1 MIVSV
6 IIVTYN
12 GMQWLERCLA
22 SVPESYELV
31 IVDNHSTDDTVAFI
45 EENYPKAKL
54 FKEKQNLGFGQAN
67 NKGIR
72 YALEQGADYV
82 YLLNQDAYLEAN
94 TIERLI
100 EIHQHDHTFG
110 VLSPFHYTDSFKALD
125 ANFLM
130 YLERYGVHQQII
142 MDANEDTLKNVY
154 EIPFVNAAGWLLTR
168 AVLKKVGGFD
178 PIFFHYGEDRNYC
191 QRVLYHN
198 LKIGIVLGSA
208 MIHDRENRKVEPI
221 KQYSEKYYEE
231 FTRYAKIEWGDINLA
246 DFESKFDRK
255 LTYWKGL
262 QRKAFLQF
270 NFIKYNDLKRKLR
283 LLKILYPQL
292 QQSRLQNKKTYQSYL

>member
-1 MIVSV
+1 MLSV

-22 SVPESYELV
+22 SVPTSYELV
-31 IVDNHSTDDTVAFI
+31 IVDNHSTDGTVAFI

-72 YALEQGADYV
+72 YALNQGADYV

-94 TIERLI
+94 TIEKLI
-100 EIHQHDHTFG
+100 EICQQDHTFG
-110 VLSPFHYTDSFKALD
+110 ILSPFHYTDGFKALD

-191 QRVLYHN
+191 QRVLYHQ

-255 LTYWKGL
+255 LTYWKSL

>member
-1 MIVSV
+1 MLSV

-22 SVPESYELV
+22 SVPTSYELV

-72 YALEQGADYV
+72 YALNQGADYV

-94 TIERLI
+94 TIEKLI
-100 EIHQHDHTFG
+100 EICQQDHTFG
-110 VLSPFHYTDSFKALD
+110 ILSPFHYTDGFKRLD

-130 YLERYGVHQQII
+130 YLERYGVHHQVIK
-142 MDANEDTLKNVY
+142 DANEVKLKNVY
-154 EIPFVNAAGWLLTR
+154 EIPFVNAAGWLLTKE
-168 AVLKKVGGFD
+168 VLEKVGGFD
-178 PIFFHYGEDRNYC
+178 PLFFHYGEDRNYS
-191 QRVLYHN
+191 QRVLFHN
-198 LKIGIVLGSA
+198 LKIGIVLGSF
-208 MIHDRENRKVEPI
+208 MIHDRADRKAEPVQ
-221 KQYSEKYYEE
+221 KYSEKYYEE
-231 FTRYAKIEWGDINLA
+231 FSRYAKIEWGDINLA

-255 LTYWKGL
+255 LTYWKSL

-292 QQSRLQNKKTYQSYL
+292 QQSRLQNKITYQSYL

>member
-1 MIVSV
+1 MLSV

-22 SVPESYELV
+22 SVPKSYELV

-72 YALEQGADYV
+72 YALNQGADYV

-94 TIERLI
+94 TIEKLI
-100 EIHQHDHTFG
+100 EICQQDHTFG
-110 VLSPFHYTDSFKALD
+110 ILSPFHYTDGFKALD

-191 QRVLYHN
+191 QRVLYHQ

-255 LTYWKGL
+255 LTYWKSL

-270 NFIKYNDLKRKLR
+270 NFIKYKDFKRKLR